1 MISPT
6 AVFPTGLLHVAM
18 IHLLTFSVQLSDPRT
33 GGGTVLLNTT
43 DIDMVFN
50 VGLDGVAVGYPV
62 DMVLTFGIDG
72 LRVAYPAKWLLSFSF
87 DVLSGEVCTYSE
99 DHPDGVWLTEDNL
112 CELEWNDEDLFEA
125 LQLTHEELDSN
136 FEAEV
141 WEIVVG
147 ENEETIFD
155 DFIQL

>member
-6 AVFPTGLLHVAM
+6 AVFPTGLLHDAM

-72 LRVAYPAKWLLSFSF
+72 LRVAYPAKWVLSFSF

-99 DHPDGVWLTEDNL
+99 DSPDGVWLTEDNVF
-112 CELEWNDEDLFEA
+112 ELE
-125 LQLTHEELDSN
+125 
-136 FEAEV
+136 
-141 WEIVVG
+141 
-147 ENEETIFD
+147 
-155 DFIQL
+155 